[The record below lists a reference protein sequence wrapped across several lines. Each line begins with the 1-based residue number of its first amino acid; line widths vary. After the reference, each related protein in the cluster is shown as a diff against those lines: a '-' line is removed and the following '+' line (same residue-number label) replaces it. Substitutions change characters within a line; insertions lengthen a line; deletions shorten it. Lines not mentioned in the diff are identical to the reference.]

1 MESIEHAQTV
11 LTKKELERLKRVV
24 NNESTKDALAIAV
37 EHTIK
42 TYPQVK

>member
-11 LTKKELERLKRVV
+11 LPSATLARLKRVV
-24 NNESTKDALAIAV
+24 NSGSTKEALAIAV